1 MTHLKSR
8 GSFYSA
14 SLQINFMLLIQIVLV
29 GMLLIA
35 TLMTW
40 KRAREQAISYR
51 EAILWTLLW
60 FMAIIAVILPQTTNF
75 LARIF
80 GVGRGVDVVL
90 YASVVMLFIALF
102 RLHVSVERL
111 ERKLTDL
118 VRMEALRKVE
128 EKE

>member
-1 MTHLKSR
+1 MKHLKSR
-8 GSFYSA
+8 GSFYSV

-35 TLMTW
+35 TVMTW
-40 KRAREQAISYR
+40 KRSREQAISYR

-60 FMAIIAVILPQTTNF
+60 SMASVAVILPQTTTI
-75 LARIF
+75 LARVF
-80 GVGRGVDVVL
+80 GVGRGVDVIL
-90 YASVVMLFIALF
+90 SASVVMLFIALF

-118 VRMEALRKVE
+118 VRMEALKKVE
-128 EKE
+128 EKK

>member
-1 MTHLKSR
+1 
-8 GSFYSA
+8 
-14 SLQINFMLLIQIVLV
+14 MLLIQIVLV

-35 TLMTW
+35 TVMTW
-40 KRAREQAISYR
+40 KRSREQAISYR

-60 FMAIIAVILPQTTNF
+60 SMASVAVILPQTTTI
-75 LARIF
+75 LARVF
-80 GVGRGVDVVL
+80 GVGRGVDVIL

-118 VRMEALRKVE
+118 VRMEALKKVE
-128 EKE
+128 EKK